1 MNIQIVYFS
10 ASGIT
15 AKAARR
21 LGDLTNSPVFEIEP
35 AVPYTASDLDWTNKT
50 SRSTLEMK
58 KPMAPVDV
66 KTLPDH
72 LDCDTLL
79 IGFPVWWYRA
89 PSIINTFL
97 SKVDTA
103 GMKVAPFITSG
114 GSGME
119 GVESQLERNFPK
131 IDWKQGLRI
140 TPQTTDAQLNAWIES
155 LN

>member
-58 KPMAPVDV
+58 NRWHP
-66 KTLPDH
+66 
-72 LDCDTLL
+72 
-79 IGFPVWWYRA
+79 
-89 PSIINTFL
+89 
-97 SKVDTA
+97 
-103 GMKVAPFITSG
+103 
-114 GSGME
+114 
-119 GVESQLERNFPK
+119 
-131 IDWKQGLRI
+131 
-140 TPQTTDAQLNAWIES
+140 
-155 LN
+155 